1 MHAHACVHV
10 YTHVLEGGG
19 DKDTSIFTA
28 VQPESSM
35 AMDASKESWDKEPIK
50 YLWTSVRLP
59 GEPQKYLE
67 YF

>member
-1 MHAHACVHV
+1 MTNRVKLLKDFLWLQERRGDSVLMHAHACVHV

-35 AMDASKESWDKEPIK
+35 AMDASKES
-50 YLWTSVRLP
+50 
-59 GEPQKYLE
+59 
-67 YF
+67 